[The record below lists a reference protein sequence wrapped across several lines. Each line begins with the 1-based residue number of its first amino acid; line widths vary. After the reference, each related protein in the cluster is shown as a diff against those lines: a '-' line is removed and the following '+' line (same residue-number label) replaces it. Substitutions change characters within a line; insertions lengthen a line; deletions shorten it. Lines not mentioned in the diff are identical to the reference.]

1 MSIHLCQFFS
11 WNLCGLEEG
20 ISSRLMLP
28 LQINKKTSYWAS
40 PIWCAISLRM
50 HEQTQIQLIIGKN
63 YHQKVVKF
71 QELSNNMQIK
81 AILINFEF
89 KILENILCTL
99 LYDFRWK
106 TISKEWKVNEP
117 LMSLLLRF
125 WDREPSSLCSHV
137 LKSFYKKLFYPHFIC
152 ENYINSI
159 FIMSI
164 LNLVIS
170 CIWQQKCTWYL
181 EVI

>member
-1 MSIHLCQFFS
+1 MVCNFITNAWANSNTTHNWKKLPPKS
-11 WNLCGLEEG
+11 SE
-20 ISSRLMLP
+20 ISR
-28 LQINKKTSYWAS
+28 A
-40 PIWCAISLRM
+40 
-50 HEQTQIQLIIGKN
+50 
-63 YHQKVVKF
+63 F
-71 QELSNNMQIK
+71 QQYANQSN
-81 AILINFEF
+81 LINIEF

-181 EVI
+181 GVI